1 MADAAGMMYSI
12 YVTSVIR
19 YDSFFNVNH
28 QFVNLVGA
36 VHFDSGKGYI
46 FRWHKRIINTITHWS
61 LRRTWSLSHVYAG
74 SKTTTSQL
82 HNRADCQSKL

>member
-12 YVTSVIR
+12 YVTSDIR

-28 QFVNLVGA
+28 QFVNLVGV

-46 FRWHKRIINTITHWS
+46 FRWHKRIINTTTKS
-61 LRRTWSLSHVYAG
+61 SNRRTWSLSHVYVG
-74 SKTTTSQL
+74 NKTSKVQL
-82 HNRADCQSKL
+82 HNRADCQSKP